1 MKLVIKTALKSFF
14 HAAKLLLSG
23 GIADTSNSEYIT
35 RITESTDGGE
45 GGGRKTTLS
54 SEEVL
59 PLMAAQGSLK
69 SIFALA

>member
-1 MKLVIKTALKSFF
+1 MIKTVLKYFF

-23 GIADTSNSEYIT
+23 EIADTSNSEHIT

-45 GGGRKTTLS
+45 GEGRKATLS
-54 SEEVL
+54 SEEVR

-69 SIFALA
+69 SIFAIA